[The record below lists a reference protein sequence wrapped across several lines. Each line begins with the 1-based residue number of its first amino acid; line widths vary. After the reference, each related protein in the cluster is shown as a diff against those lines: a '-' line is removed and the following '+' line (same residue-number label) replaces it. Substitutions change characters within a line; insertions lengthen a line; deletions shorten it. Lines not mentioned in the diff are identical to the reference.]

1 VTTNIY
7 IQNKNKIKTIQKT
20 KTLQKNNTKISL
32 ENIIG
37 NPNHPTNYV
46 LKYQ

>member
-7 IQNKNKIKTIQKT
+7 YQNKNNTKNKIKTKNIT
-20 KTLQKNNTKISL
+20 KNNTKISL

-37 NPNHPTNYV
+37 NPNHPSNYV